1 MPKFGTAGLRLLALM
16 AVIFIANQM
25 RPMFVGAPEIAA
37 DSAFNT
43 ERAFQRL
50 TTILGDETPHPV
62 DSDANDLVRERLLDQ
77 IKSLGFEPI
86 VRDEFHCSTHRS
98 GAARCARVQ
107 NVAFWVTSPGPNAV
121 LVLSHYDSVP
131 AGPGAADDGI
141 GVASS
146 LEIAA
151 IMKSRELPRPLLIL
165 ITDGEEPGLIGA
177 SAFVAN
183 DPLVELVGAV
193 VNMEARG
200 VKGPALLIQTSR
212 PNGRDLKVL
221 EGRGVRPM
229 ASSLNADIYDLL
241 PNDTDMTEFLGLD
254 IDAANYAISDGAHF
268 YHTPRD
274 NLANLDQ
281 RSLAHMG
288 MNGLAATEAFLAQT
302 GSEPE
307 GARLYAD
314 IFSRFVISTPVMFGA
329 VFMLFGGVMAGA
341 LVYVKRGDGAIIRA
355 VSAPLLALVLGL
367 VLAIATTWL
376 VGVIRPERFFGGTH
390 PWALRGVHGAAAMLG
405 GFLVYGYFVRATSR
419 TLLLASAW
427 VWFAILGLALFVVVP
442 GAAII
447 FAPSLIIFGIAAF
460 LALLKRPAAS
470 GILAIIGT
478 LIFAIIALP
487 LAQLGEIGLFIEGAA
502 PFAITAGLLF
512 VFAAPFTL
520 NEDGQMWP
528 QRRQIAMVA
537 AGIFA
542 AFTIASLVVP
552 AYSHT
557 APRGMSVRHV
567 QEAGSG
573 DAHWVFSGREAPP
586 KAMRDIAG
594 DVALSEHPVLG
605 ERQLALAPSFASAG
619 LSVVVTADGITDEER
634 SITIDMSAPDADRI
648 WVSLEGEPLVT
659 KLRFNGVVIEAEDA
673 PLHFI
678 ICTGRSCADNTLTL
692 YIDADTPAPE
702 LQVMAQYYGLGAE
715 SEALLA
721 ARPDWAVAQHSGDQR
736 GVYTILALDPE
747 EAEE

>member
-1 MPKFGTAGLRLLALM
+1 
-16 AVIFIANQM
+16 M
-25 RPMFVGAPEIAA
+25 RPIFVGAPEIPA

-50 TTILGDETPHPV
+50 VTILGDEAPHPV
-62 DSDANDLVRERLLDQ
+62 DSDANDLVRQRLLAQ
-77 IKSLGFEPI
+77 ITSLGFEPI
-86 VRDEFHCSTHRS
+86 VRDEFHCSAHKS
-98 GAARCARVQ
+98 GVTSCARVQ
-107 NVAFWVTSPGPNAV
+107 NVAFWVTPPGPNAV
-121 LVLSHYDSVP
+121 LVMSHYDSVP

-151 IMKSRELPRPLLIL
+151 ILKSRELSRPLLVL
-165 ITDGEEPGLIGA
+165 ITDGEEAGLIGA

-183 DPLVELVGAV
+183 DPLAERVAAV

-212 PNGRDLKVL
+212 PNGRDLKAL

-254 IDAANYAISDGAHF
+254 IDAANYAISNGAHF

-274 NLANLDQ
+274 NLANLDK

-288 MNGLAATEAFLAQT
+288 MNGLAAVEAFLAQT

-307 GARLYAD
+307 GERLYAD
-314 IFSRFVISTPVMFGA
+314 IFSRFVISTPVMSGA
-329 VFMLFGGVMAGA
+329 AFMLFGGVMAGA
-341 LVYVKRGDGAIIRA
+341 LVYVKREDGAIIRA
-355 VSAPLLALVLGL
+355 VAAPLIALVLGL
-367 VLAIATTWL
+367 ALAISATWL

-427 VWFAILGLALFVVVP
+427 VWFAILGLVLFVFVP

-470 GILAIIGT
+470 GILAIIAT
-478 LIFAIIALP
+478 LAFAIIALP

-502 PFAITAGLLF
+502 PFAIVAGLLF

-520 NEDGQMWP
+520 NEDAQMWP
-528 QRRQIAMVA
+528 QRQQITLVA

-542 AFTIASLVVP
+542 AFTIASLLVP
-552 AYSHT
+552 AHSHT
-557 APRGMSVRHV
+557 APRGLSVRHV
-567 QEAGSG
+567 QDAGSG
-573 DAHWVFSGREAPP
+573 AAHWIFSGRETPP
-586 KAMRDIAG
+586 KAMRDMAG
-594 DVALSEHPVLG
+594 EVTLGEHPVLG
-605 ERQLALAPSFASAG
+605 ERQLAPAPRFASAG
-619 LSVVVTADGITDEER
+619 LSVVIVADGITDEER
-634 SITIDMSAPDADRI
+634 NITIDMSAPDADRMWI
-648 WVSLEGEPLVT
+648 SLEGEPVVT
-659 KLRFNGVVIEAEDA
+659 ALLFKGEVIEATDT

-678 ICTGRSCADNTLTL
+678 NCTGRSCASSTLTL
-692 YIDADTPAPE
+692 YFDADTPAPE
-702 LQVMAQYYGLGAE
+702 LMVMAQRYGLGPE
-715 SEALLA
+715 SEPLLA

-736 GVYTILALDPE
+736 GVYTVLALDPE
-747 EAEE
+747 DEEE